1 MLCMTCG
8 RKNTK
13 NILKLKS
20 SNLGKE
26 KTKMAIGILSL
37 TVGAI
42 FLAVG
47 FAGISTV
54 EPPKSNRKETAYP
67 YPTELKK
74 EVFLR

>member
-1 MLCMTCG
+1 
-8 RKNTK
+8 
-13 NILKLKS
+13 
-20 SNLGKE
+20 
-26 KTKMAIGILSL
+26 MAIGIMSL

-42 FLAVG
+42 FLAIG

-54 EPPKSNRKETAYP
+54 EPPTNKRRKTVYP

>member
-1 MLCMTCG
+1 
-8 RKNTK
+8 
-13 NILKLKS
+13 
-20 SNLGKE
+20 
-26 KTKMAIGILSL
+26 MAIGILSL

-42 FLAVG
+42 FLAIG